1 MNGVLLKSTLVV
13 IFWFRRTSAMMVH
26 GIGRT
31 ITTDLEDY
39 HKVTIILIVRD
50 ITSRY
55 EPASVNRL
63 VIIIWL

>member
-1 MNGVLLKSTLVV
+1 MKKGRIGRVTMWSGELIKNTLVV

-39 HKVTIILIVRD
+39 HKVTNILKERANTI
-50 ITSRY
+50 
-55 EPASVNRL
+55 NMK
-63 VIIIWL
+63 